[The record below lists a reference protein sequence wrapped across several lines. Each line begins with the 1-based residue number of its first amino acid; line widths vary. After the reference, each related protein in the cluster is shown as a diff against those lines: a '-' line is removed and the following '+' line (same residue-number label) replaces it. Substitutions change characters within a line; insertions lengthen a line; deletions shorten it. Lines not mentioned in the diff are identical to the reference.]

1 MIRQIPPIDKE
12 QLIAGL
18 KRLKLKH
25 IRGILDDVNEI
36 AMAEEA
42 GYLDFLGYL
51 VNYEVSGRDQTL
63 ENINL
68 KVAKFPNI
76 KTIDSFDFSFQ
87 NSVSQQVIH
96 DLSRL
101 DFINNHENII
111 FLGPPGV
118 GKSHLAIGLGFEA
131 IKAGYKVRFYGFG
144 DLIDDLYSSLA
155 DGTVRKKI
163 RSILRHDLIII
174 DEVGYQ
180 AMNQIASDH
189 FFQLISNAYE
199 TRSLIITSNLDF
211 AEWGTLFASSSIAA
225 AVLDRLLHHAHVFPL
240 KGESYRIRSRMIP
253 LTK

>member
-1 MIRQIPPIDKE
+1 MIRQIPPVNKDKLID
-12 QLIAGL
+12 GL

-51 VNYEVSGRDQTL
+51 VDYEVNGRDQTL
-63 ENINL
+63 ENKNL
-68 KVAKFPNI
+68 ISAKFPNI
-76 KTIDSFDFSFQ
+76 KTIDTFDFTFQ

-101 DFINNHENII
+101 EFINNHENVI

-118 GKSHLAIGLGFEA
+118 GKSHLAIGLGEEA
-131 IKAGYKVRFYGFG
+131 VRAGYKVRFYSFG

-163 RSILRHDLIII
+163 RSILRNDLIII

-199 TRSLIITSNLDF
+199 NRSLIITSNLGF
-211 AEWGTLFASSSIAA
+211 AELGTLFASSSTAS

-240 KGESYRIRSRMIP
+240 KGESYRIRTRMVP
-253 LTK
+253 LL